1 MVVIDLSIA
10 TDQLIAIIAARNCPK
25 VEVPPSLI
33 FRWLLN
39 ASQESYSFNLRYNSR
54 TFSPQP
60 VPPDSFSSVALLM
73 SFVLKADPEG
83 SVTVSEIEYAGHSEK
98 IPYEM
103 QGSTAF

>member
-1 MVVIDLSIA
+1 MYLKNHIPLTSDITPGLFHHN
-10 TDQLIAIIAARNCPK
+10 QYPLIA
-25 VEVPPSLI
+25 
-33 FRWLLN
+33 F
-39 ASQESYSFNLRYNSR
+39 F
-54 TFSPQP
+54 
-60 VPPDSFSSVALLM
+60 SVALLM